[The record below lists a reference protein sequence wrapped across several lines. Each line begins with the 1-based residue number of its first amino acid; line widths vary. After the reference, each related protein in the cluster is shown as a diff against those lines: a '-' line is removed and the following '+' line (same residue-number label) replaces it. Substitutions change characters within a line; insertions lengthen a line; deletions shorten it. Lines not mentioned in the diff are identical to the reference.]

1 MGTLTSEPEQ
11 RRMTTTTHPPLLRG
25 WAALVLVLL
34 ASASAW
40 ADTTLHEALDRAWER
55 AVVARLAESRLGEA
69 DASRTAANSW
79 FAEPPSV
86 GLSEKNDRLYD
97 NRGAREHE
105 LDITLPLW
113 LPGQRAA
120 RETFAQRDEQ
130 DAQAGLASA
139 RLALAGE
146 LRAAVWNLATA
157 KAESEIAAERLATAE
172 KLEAD
177 VARRQ
182 KAGDLA
188 RTDLLLTQEETL
200 AARASTIEAQ
210 SRERQALSRL
220 RMLTGLDGMPGA
232 IDETVTVLSA
242 PHHPRLALAQA
253 AVERARAELGIAM
266 QDRSGS
272 PELSIGVVQARDTF
286 AATDSNSLRIGI
298 RVPLGTQTRNASK
311 QAAANTLLIKAE
323 AELRQTVAEI
333 EAQQQLA
340 QLALDSAEFI
350 YQTAQ
355 SRAALAGERLVLQQK
370 AFSLGELGL
379 AEFMRM
385 HSAAVEAR
393 LDSLRAKY
401 ALGAARAQLNQ
412 ARGILP

>member
-1 MGTLTSEPEQ
+1 
-11 RRMTTTTHPPLLRG
+11 MTTTTHPPLLRG
-25 WAALVLVLL
+25 WAALALVLL

-253 AVERARAELGIAM
+253 AVERARSEWKVVTT
-266 QDRSGS
+266 DRRNP
-272 PELSIGVVQARDTF
+272 PELSIGVVQTRDAF
-286 AATDSNSLRIGI
+286 AAPGTSAVRVGI
-298 RVPLGTQTRNASK
+298 RVPFGTEARNAPK
-311 QAAANTLLIKAE
+311 LAAANSQLIKAE

-333 EAQQQLA
+333 ETEQQEAQS
-340 QLALDSAEFI
+340 ALDSADAV
-350 YQTAQ
+350 YQAAQ
-355 SRAALAGERLVLQQK
+355 SRAALASERLALQQK

-379 AEFMRM
+379 AEFMRVRA
-385 HSAAVEAR
+385 AAVEAR
-393 LDSLRAKY
+393 LDLLRARY
-401 ALGAARAQLNQ
+401 ALSAARAGLNQ